1 MKISLDALAVLDAI
15 DRRGSFAAAAVELD
29 RVPSAVTYIV
39 RRLED
44 DLDVLVFDRRGHR
57 AQLTPAGRELLD
69 AGRLLLRDAGEIE
82 HRVKRVATGWE
93 AELRIA
99 VDNAVPLAVLWPL
112 VAAFYAN
119 CRDVHAAHTRL
130 RITTEVFGGT
140 WDALADGRADL
151 AIGASGDPP
160 PGGGYRTRAIA
171 ESAPVFAVAP
181 DHPLAA
187 HPEPIPS
194 AAILRHRAVVA
205 ADSSRRLPPRT
216 VGLIAGQDTL
226 TVPDLAAKTAA
237 QVAGLGCGFLPAH
250 LAALGDRGGAPRR
263 EAGRGA
269 AVAAADQRRV
279 AGRPS
284 RQRACLVDRC
294 RGAFRDRAGARCRR
308 ADALGARTGAAPR
321 RGPAPTSPRT
331 IMTQRSRSHHA
342 AHVDNDRQRDVPEM
356 ELVHRGGP
364 VMVTTGE
371 ELARLVET
379 LRNDGSFA
387 YDSEFITERSY
398 LPQLCLVQVASRS
411 TLALIDPLGTLDM
424 TPFWELLA
432 DPSSTKIVHAG
443 DSDIEPVVRHLG
455 RAAAGIFDTQIA
467 AGFVGLPYPMSLKKL
482 VFALT
487 GVELG
492 RDLGFSNWQQ
502 RPLSPVQIRY
512 AADDVRYL
520 PAAHKALL
528 ARLAAAG
535 NTSRAEEECAAA
547 CRIERFGFNRETH
560 YLRVRGGAA
569 LSPRAQAALK
579 ELTHGA
585 TAQRAGRTS
594 RRAPSSRTT

>member
-160 PGGGYRTRAIA
+160 AGGGYRTRAIA

-250 LAALGDRGGAPRR
+250 LAASEIAAGRLVVKQVEEPRSPLRISVAWRVARPGNALAWWIDAVARSGIGQALAAGAPTPPAPAPGQHR
-263 EAGRGA
+263 
-269 AVAAADQRRV
+269 
-279 AGRPS
+279 
-284 RQRACLVDRC
+284 
-294 RGAFRDRAGARCRR
+294 
-308 ADALGARTGAAPR
+308 GAAPR
-321 RGPAPTSPRT
+321 PR
-331 IMTQRSRSHHA
+331 
-342 AHVDNDRQRDVPEM
+342 
-356 ELVHRGGP
+356 
-364 VMVTTGE
+364 
-371 ELARLVET
+371 
-379 LRNDGSFA
+379 
-387 YDSEFITERSY
+387 
-398 LPQLCLVQVASRS
+398 
-411 TLALIDPLGTLDM
+411 
-424 TPFWELLA
+424 
-432 DPSSTKIVHAG
+432 
-443 DSDIEPVVRHLG
+443 
-455 RAAAGIFDTQIA
+455 
-467 AGFVGLPYPMSLKKL
+467 
-482 VFALT
+482 
-487 GVELG
+487 
-492 RDLGFSNWQQ
+492 
-502 RPLSPVQIRY
+502 
-512 AADDVRYL
+512 
-520 PAAHKALL
+520 
-528 ARLAAAG
+528 
-535 NTSRAEEECAAA
+535 
-547 CRIERFGFNRETH
+547 
-560 YLRVRGGAA
+560 
-569 LSPRAQAALK
+569 
-579 ELTHGA
+579 
-585 TAQRAGRTS
+585 
-594 RRAPSSRTT
+594 RRARS